1 MANYGVTNYMSED
14 KQYQKV
20 VADLKT
26 QIETIVNTKTIR
38 VYTVVYR
45 AAEDTFVGILTYDT

>member
-1 MANYGVTNYMSED
+1 MANFGVTNYTSED

-38 VYTVVYR
+38 VYNVVYR
-45 AAEDTFVGILTYDT
+45 ASEDTFVGILTYDT